1 MKDSKIKFSVDG
13 ITSLH
18 QAFQSILEDS
28 RSLTEEWEKQGTSV
42 VSSLKEQ
49 IELLKQRNQFGSPSD
64 ISGPKQEFKSEN
76 QFGSPSDK
84 PKVEGEITAQS
95 DTERIESLLDS
106 AFHEGILINKVSL
119 KELAAILSGVTL
131 KAEPSKPEE
140 GTTPQP
146 GKEPQRETKEDEN
159 SKFLKSFVLAS
170 LIRPLNSNDPL
181 RAGIDAGQ
189 NVGMS
194 LMSMGGKAGAIG
206 AILTGVTAII
216 GAKYSAIADVAPTA
230 AEASRIL
237 GGDWASWT
245 PVRAGQ
251 TQYGL
256 RRNDV
261 LQRQM
266 QLARAMGRQ
275 NIDTQLDQALLWEQT
290 TSLSA
295 SDIATFAQSA
305 RGSRGFDLSNSMAT
319 YFEMLRRSGVTQ
331 EKIETQ
337 MSEYL
342 RELVTLNQSQLE
354 EFGKSNTELNSA
366 IYSAFASIFPDAA
379 QNNPAYITNLVRDF
393 YTGMSTATSDQISA
407 LQYMVASQTMNGQG
421 SWYQA
426 RMMREDPFGMTEGL
440 TEEQIAQR
448 RLYGENLLKQY
459 RSISGNTE
467 DFAFLLEK
475 QFGFNANQAYR
486 IAQSYDQG
494 TFSVRDFEREY
505 QENKLQNETEAEL
518 RRQLPEK
525 VDEISKMLAQWEAL
539 KIGTDVAG
547 IRAIAQN
554 IFDLLQGQEPTHGV
568 VGAAHQTEKKA
579 AETAK
584 EAGGFFRFLRGMAI
598 NSNMQTTG
606 LPLPY

>member
-13 ITSLH
+13 ITALH
-18 QAFQSILEDS
+18 QAFQSILDDS
-28 RSLTEEWEKQGTSV
+28 RSLTEEWGRQGSSV
-42 VSSLKEQ
+42 VASLKEQ
-49 IELLKQRNQFGSPSD
+49 IELLKQRNQFGSPSTT
-64 ISGPKQEFKSEN
+64 SLPSASVQKQD
-76 QFGSPSDK
+76 GDL
-84 PKVEGEITAQS
+84 VAQS
-95 DTERIESLLDS
+95 SSERIESLLDS
-106 AFHEGILINKVSL
+106 AFHEGVLINKVSL
-119 KELAAILSGVTL
+119 KELASILSGVTL
-131 KAEPSKPEE
+131 KAEPSKLEE
-140 GTTPQP
+140 GTMPQP
-146 GKEPQRETKEDEN
+146 GKEFQRESKEDDD
-159 SKFLKSFVLAS
+159 SRFLKSFVLAS
-170 LIRPLNSNDPL
+170 LIRPLDSNDPL

-189 NVGMS
+189 NAGMS

-216 GAKYSAIADVAPTA
+216 GAKYSAVSDIAPIA
-230 AEASRIL
+230 AEASRVL

-245 PVRAGQ
+245 PVREGQ

-275 NIDTQLDQALLWEQT
+275 NIDRELDQALLWEQT

-305 RGSRGFDLSNSMAT
+305 RSSREFDLGNSMAT
-319 YFEMLRRSGVTQ
+319 YFEMLRRSGITQ

-366 IYSAFASIFPDAA
+366 IYSAFASIFPDAS
-379 QNNPAYITNLVRDF
+379 QNNPAYITNLVRNF

-426 RMMREDPFGMTEGL
+426 RMMREDPFGMAEGL

-448 RLYGENLLKQY
+448 RQYGENLLRQY
-459 RSISGNTE
+459 RGISEDTE
-467 DFAFLLEK
+467 GFAYLLER

-486 IAQSYDQG
+486 IAQGYDQG
-494 TFSVRDFEREY
+494 TFSIKDFEREY
-505 QENKLQNETEAEL
+505 QETKLQNETEAEL

-547 IRAIAQN
+547 IRAIAQS
-554 IFDLLQGQEPTHGV
+554 IYDLLNGQPSGV
-568 VGAAHQTEKKA
+568 VGKTHEVEKEA
-579 AETAK
+579 AEIAK
-584 EAGGFFRFLRGMAI
+584 EAGRLGRTLKELAR
-598 NSNMQTTG
+598 NSNPQMTT
-606 LPLPY
+606 LPSPY